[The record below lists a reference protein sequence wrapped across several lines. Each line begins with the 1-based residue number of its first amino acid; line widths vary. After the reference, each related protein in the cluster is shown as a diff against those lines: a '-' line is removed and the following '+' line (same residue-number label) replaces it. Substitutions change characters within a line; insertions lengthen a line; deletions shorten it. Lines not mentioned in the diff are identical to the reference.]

1 MNIVKMQD
9 TLKDLSDRQLLQTMQ
24 AGSTPQYLVLAEM
37 QRRKKARDNYAQE
50 RKESGS
56 DRSVAEDIIS
66 GIAAVPTGPMQMAE
80 GGIVSFA
87 KGGKTGRAKGEEEAC
102 WTDSRTGEKYCP
114 PNTPQ
119 TEMPRKRFEEG
130 GPVGIPPDEMAEME
144 VARRLQELQA
154 TNPNATRG
162 EALRS
167 LMREGSD
174 IIPAMYPSN
183 AQTSPTDP
191 MPQPDAPFP
200 AAPGQT
206 ESSAGS
212 DRSER
217 RRGTGADG
225 GLSLSEL
232 IGGIADQNF
241 FGNFEDDM
249 TAFLRRIAPGTRGDE
264 SFEGTGELAPAAGGS
279 PTAESAAGLP
289 FLRFKGEQVIPPV
302 ESLEEDRARQQE
314 EAQRDQ
320 VEREEEPAREQEPAP
335 ENVYAEREPQPQPQ
349 QTAEPE
355 ATEEDGLMQLM
366 RELQTERQ
374 ESREGA
380 RERALNEAL
389 IRGGLTMAASD
400 DPNFLSTVAEGGI
413 GGLAGYQDVMGRA
426 AERQGEISSEMVDLA
441 VAREANDLRRQA
453 EAAQRA
459 GTLSDLQFNRIDVLQ
474 GELENVNT
482 QLLEGAVPEEQAK
495 QLRQRQEQLR
505 EALKRQY
512 RDAGIELPKTTG
524 GGDLNYGPDALIE
537 TP

>member
-9 TLKDLSDRQLLQTMQ
+9 TLKDLSDRQLMQTMQ

-37 QRRKKARDNYAQE
+37 QRRKKARDSYAQE
-50 RKESGS
+50 RQQSGS

-119 TEMPRKRFEEG
+119 TEMPRKRFQEG
-130 GPVGIPPDEMAEME
+130 GPVIGDEELRQIYEQNLPDLRAVDPNVDFETFAESYRRMNPGS
-144 VARRLQELQA
+144 VAPVGAQA
-154 TNPNATRG
+154 
-162 EALRS
+162 S
-167 LMREGSD
+167 
-174 IIPAMYPSN
+174 PA
-183 AQTSPTDP
+183 DP
-191 MPQPDAPFP
+191 MPQPEPEP
-200 AAPGQT
+200 
-206 ESSAGS
+206 S
-212 DRSER
+212 RYER
-217 RRGTGADG
+217 
-225 GLSLSEL
+225 
-232 IGGIADQNF
+232 IADQNF

-289 FLRFKGEQVIPPV
+289 FLRFRGEQVVPPI
-302 ESLEEDRARQQE
+302 ESVEEDRARQQE

-320 VEREEEPAREQEPAP
+320 VEREGKSAREQEPAP

-495 QLRQRQEQLR
+495 QLRQRQAQLR
-505 EALKRQY
+505 EALKKQY
-512 RDAGIELPKTTG
+512 RDVGIELPTTTG
-524 GGDLNYGPDALIE
+524 GGNLDYGPDALIE